1 MPGSH
6 ITSPLPEEKTH
17 GQPASARL
25 QENAKKKM
33 IFNPVIAKEQQLKLI
48 ISLIMTSAKINKIF
62 SAIVYLLYVHLSDRF
77 HTSDI
82 AYTFSFFYSIFH
94 LIQIIFE
101 AYLQTKLFICTI
113 LLLSCKCFCYFEFIV
128 FYVRTSI
135 FILGP
140 MKET

>member
-62 SAIVYLLYVHLSDRF
+62 SAIVYLQYVHLSDRF
-77 HTSDI
+77 HKS
-82 AYTFSFFYSIFH
+82 
-94 LIQIIFE
+94 
-101 AYLQTKLFICTI
+101 YL
-113 LLLSCKCFCYFEFIV
+113 
-128 FYVRTSI
+128 
-135 FILGP
+135 
-140 MKET
+140 